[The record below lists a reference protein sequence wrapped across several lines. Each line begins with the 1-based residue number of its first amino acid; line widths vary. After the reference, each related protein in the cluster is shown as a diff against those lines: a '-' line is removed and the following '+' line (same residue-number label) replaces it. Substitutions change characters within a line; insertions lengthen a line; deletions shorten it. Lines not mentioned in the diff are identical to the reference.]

1 MRGGKVIESEEP
13 ESDDE
18 EESWIASDRERAIL
32 TKLNTLLLDMRNL
45 ARSGEDLRALGT
57 AIRFIEW
64 ALDGQMPDDHAQLT
78 IGYRTE
84 DWSEGRW
91 MGLTVNEW
99 AIELGE
105 TRSFYGPAGSDRE
118 SDMHAVLR
126 PGEPWSGHGVAQW
139 VACLDEV
146 LAHDR
151 TRFSGTLND

>member
-1 MRGGKVIESEEP
+1 MSEQPESE
-13 ESDDE
+13 DE
-18 EESWIASDRERAIL
+18 EEAWIASDRERAIL
-32 TKLNTLLLDMRNL
+32 GKLTASLLDMRDL
-45 ARSGEDLRALGT
+45 ARSGEDLCALGT

-64 ALDGQMPDDHAQLT
+64 ALDRQMPDDHAQLT

-105 TRSFYGPAGSDRE
+105 TRSFHGPAGSDRE
-118 SDMHAVLR
+118 SESHAVLR
-126 PGEPWSGHGVAQW
+126 PGEPWSEHGVAQRL
-139 VACLDEV
+139 ACLDEV